1 LKQEYVVMD
10 ELFYASA
17 STLARRIRDR
27 ELSSEAVVQ
36 AHLQRIATINPR
48 LNAVVQLA
56 AEQTLADMRAA
67 DDALARG

>member
-1 LKQEYVVMD
+1 MD

-17 STLARRIRDR
+17 TTLARRIHDR

-36 AHLQRIATINPR
+36 AHLQRIATVNPR

-56 AEQTLADMRAA
+56 TEQALAD
-67 DDALARG
+67 ARVAHQRHQ